1 MNKQNASD
9 KLKTTDKNN
18 ASDRLKTTD
27 KKTTSDKL
35 KTADKKNK
43 TGKPKTWDKNK
54 SGKKAFSQSNGF
66 HMSGNVQKN
75 SKAQIITDW
84 FYMSAAEVHAKGIC
98 DLLKANGYNEVEL
111 WEEMNILQIE
121 TMGNKCIDFEPV
133 TYSWKD
139 PADAAFI
146 KDRNINTIF
155 AVTVEESLD
164 SFQPLLKLIINEW
177 GGFLCADSPDF
188 KPLYDLSNL

>member
-1 MNKQNASD
+1 MD
-9 KLKTTDKNN
+9 KLKTTDKKK
-18 ASDRLKTTD
+18 ASDKVKTTA
-27 KKTTSDKL
+27 KKNTSDKS
-35 KTADKKNK
+35 KTSDKK
-43 TGKPKTWDKNK
+43 K
-54 SGKKAFSQSNGF
+54 SGKKVFSQSSGI

-75 SKAQIITDW
+75 SKTQIITDW
-84 FYMSAAEVHAKGIC
+84 FYMSAADVHAKEIS

-121 TMGNKCIDFEPV
+121 TPGNKCIDFEPV
-133 TYSWKD
+133 TYRWKD

-146 KDRNINTIF
+146 KERNIKTIF

-164 SFQPLLKLIINEW
+164 SFQPLLKLILNEW